1 MSSALLT
8 ATMQAA
14 VLSALSNVLAQ
25 GLTAY
30 RSNAHSPFDVIGL
43 VHMVVLA
50 ILQTPPN
57 FKWQMALEENF
68 PSSGKKPVDAVAI
81 KKKDD
86 DAKVNEKEKG
96 KETLSIT
103 NTVMKFTLDQTV
115 GATLN
120 TVFFIV
126 IINLL
131 RGAGWST
138 IFTSVQRVS
147 YHHLAALY
155 RLLISPFVGLL
166 HDDACRLQVLAVR
179 HAPESHRCPRR
190 TAHAG
195 GKFGRVGLGCLG
207 QPHGSVSIHRGRGA
221 T

>member
-1 MSSALLT
+1 MSSQLLT
-8 ATMQAA
+8 VTMQAA
-14 VLSALSNVLAQ
+14 VLSGLSNMLAQ

-30 RSNAHSPFDVIGL
+30 RSSAHSPFDVVGF

-57 FKWQMALEENF
+57 YKWQMALEENF
-68 PSSGKKPVDAVAI
+68 PSSGKKPVDAAAI

-86 DAKVNEKEKG
+86 DAKVDEKEKG

-103 NTVMKFTLDQTV
+103 NTVMKFVLDQTV

-131 RGAGWST
+131 RGASWST
-138 IFTSVQRVS
+138 TVTAVQRVS
-147 YHHLAALY
+147 CHHLPALY
-155 RLLISPFVGLL
+155 RPTDFSICRIS
-166 HDDACRLQVLAVR
+166 
-179 HAPESHRCPRR
+179 S
-190 TAHAG
+190 
-195 GKFGRVGLGCLG
+195 
-207 QPHGSVSIHRGRGA
+207 
-221 T
+221 